1 MLRHRSR
8 IKYVLTLLLGVTLL
22 AVNGPVVVSFAERV
36 IHNYEINTTGYK
48 KKYGHW
54 SILPVAS
61 KYRINAVHAALLY
74 TGKVLI
80 VAGSGNNQGNFNAGR
95 FESVVWNP
103 ANNTFK
109 KIHTPNDM
117 FCGGQEFLPDG
128 KLLIAGGTAR
138 YEVLAS
144 KVKHAAGVMFVQN
157 TSLISRPFKL
167 AAGTRFRAPDGAIYV
182 STVSVTIP
190 PATKLNGANGAV
202 TVVPSGTE
210 TWVRALSKG
219 KRWIVS
225 KATRFTILGT
235 HPVGT
240 ASLYGQTTAINMDQ
254 QDFWG
259 SNKSFIF
266 DPATERYERVS
277 NLNLARWYPTLVG
290 LANGDVLAVSGLN
303 QFGQIINGQT
313 EEYTP
318 ATKMWTPTPNLTR
331 VFPTYPALFLMP
343 DGNLFF
349 SGSNAGYGSSTIGR
363 TPGIWNLNTNG
374 FTDIPGLKNLNET
387 ETSGSLLLPPAQKQ
401 RYMIIGGG
409 GIGQSLASTARTAIV
424 DLNQPRPHWTAGPS
438 LPEPTRYPDAVIT
451 PDNTVIITGG
461 SRYYRGEFN
470 SDTLTCHLYIPATNR
485 LTPLASPTVGRDYH
499 SEALLLPDGRIVTLG
514 GNPLFGDKNDTT
526 PGYFQTAIEIYSP
539 PYLYHGSRPQI
550 TGGPRQL
557 LRGQAGAYTTSNSK
571 DVSGARLLAPSA
583 FTHVT
588 NVNQRSIEVSVVRR
602 GPHTIVITV
611 PTGAGLVPTQW
622 YMLFVTNSAGTPSV
636 GYWVHVGGPTRLLTP
651 VKKGAT
657 GGAPTAAA
665 QAAPARTAAQV
676 RHLTA
681 QARRADGVAGR
692 RGRQARVKTR
702 AARRNHL
709 REPW

>member
-1 MLRHRSR
+1 
-8 IKYVLTLLLGVTLL
+8 
-22 AVNGPVVVSFAERV
+22 
-36 IHNYEINTTGYK
+36 
-48 KKYGHW
+48 
-54 SILPVAS
+54 
-61 KYRINAVHAALLY
+61 
-74 TGKVLI
+74 
-80 VAGSGNNQGNFNAGR
+80 
-95 FESVVWNP
+95 
-103 ANNTFK
+103 
-109 KIHTPNDM
+109 M

-157 TSLISRPFKL
+157 MSLTGRPFRL

-182 STVSVTIP
+182 STVAVTIA
-190 PATKLNGANGAV
+190 PATRLNGAKGAV

-210 TWVRALSKG
+210 TWVRALSSG
-219 KRWIVS
+219 KRSIVS
-225 KATRFTILGT
+225 KATRFTILGP
-235 HPVGT
+235 HPVAAG
-240 ASLYGQTTAINMDQ
+240 SLYGQTTAINMDQ
-254 QDFWG
+254 EDFWG
-259 SNKSFIF
+259 TNKSFIF

-290 LANGDVLAVSGLN
+290 LENGNVLAVSGLN

-318 ATKMWTPTPNLTR
+318 ATRRWTPTPNLTR

-349 SGSNAGYGSSTIGR
+349 SGSNAGYGSATIGR
-363 TPGIWNLNTNG
+363 TPGIWNLRTNG
-374 FTDIPGLKNLNET
+374 FTDIRGLKNPNDT
-387 ETSGSLLLPPAQKQ
+387 ETSMSVLLPPAQKQ

-424 DLNQPRPHWTAGPS
+424 DLDQQHPRWTAGPS
-438 LPEPTRYPDAVIT
+438 LPEPTRYPSAVIT

-461 SRYYRGEFN
+461 SRYYRGEFG
-470 SDTLTCHLYIPATNR
+470 SDILTCHLYIPATNK

-499 SEALLLPDGRIVTLG
+499 SEALLLPDGRIITLG

-539 PYLYHGSRPQI
+539 PYLYHGARPEI

-557 LRGQAGAYTTSNSK
+557 LRGQAGAYTTPNSK
-571 DVSGARLLAPSA
+571 DVAGARLLAPSA

-602 GPHTIVITV
+602 GAHTIVVTV
-611 PTGAGLVPTQW
+611 PNGAGLVPTQW

-636 GYWVHVGGPTRLLTP
+636 GYWVHIGGSTELLRSGP
-651 VKKGAT
+651 AGAPGT
-657 GGAPTAAA
+657 PTAAGR
-665 QAAPARTAAQV
+665 AAPPRTPVRMRPANRVRKAR
-676 RHLTA
+676 L
-681 QARRADGVAGR
+681 VAGR
-692 RGRQARVKTR
+692 RPRSETARGRR
-702 AARRNHL
+702 
-709 REPW
+709 P